1 MAVEEL
7 GIEPVP
13 AEQRTG
19 TWLDLFAILFAFGVN
34 PLYYVLGGIA
44 VVTFGLPLWWAVGLS
59 VAAQAVGYGILVVV
73 AQVGCDY
80 GIPGQVSLR
89 ATLGVWGARVLSSG
103 YRSLAALY
111 FFAVQ
116 AIVAATALR
125 ALFIAL
131 ADIHVPIVPVSIG
144 LAAVQALLAIAGFDV
159 LRWVTRVVLPLG
171 IAFVGVILGL
181 YLSTDDPRFAPDRV
195 LDSPGHVVT
204 WAGAAGYLTLMIGSQ
219 LTFLPSVADF
229 TRYTRSRAHMRVG
242 MIGGAMLAMIV
253 TTFVGGYAGMAIGS
267 TDTPFKVAT
276 TLTDSKPVLA
286 FVVLCLL
293 VLSLAVNIGNAYN
306 LGLSI
311 VNAVPRLGRLAGTAL
326 GAVIGIALA
335 GVPDFLTSA
344 ADWITRLGTIAA
356 PLATVVLADYLVV
369 QRQRLDVDALYEMHG
384 VYRYTG
390 GVNVAAI
397 VAVVAGVAAY
407 TAVPDSWFKAAV
419 GGGVAAVLYL
429 ALVPVQRR
437 ALVASVA

>member
-159 LRWVTRVVLPLG
+159 LRWVTRVVLPRCSMRYVGLACAMG
-171 IAFVGVILGL
+171 I
-181 YLSTDDPRFAPDRV
+181 
-195 LDSPGHVVT
+195 
-204 WAGAAGYLTLMIGSQ
+204 
-219 LTFLPSVADF
+219 
-229 TRYTRSRAHMRVG
+229 
-242 MIGGAMLAMIV
+242 
-253 TTFVGGYAGMAIGS
+253 
-267 TDTPFKVAT
+267 PF
-276 TLTDSKPVLA
+276 
-286 FVVLCLL
+286 
-293 VLSLAVNIGNAYN
+293 N
-306 LGLSI
+306 
-311 VNAVPRLGRLAGTAL
+311 
-326 GAVIGIALA
+326 
-335 GVPDFLTSA
+335 
-344 ADWITRLGTIAA
+344 
-356 PLATVVLADYLVV
+356 V
-369 QRQRLDVDALYEMHG
+369 Q
-384 VYRYTG
+384 
-390 GVNVAAI
+390 
-397 VAVVAGVAAY
+397 
-407 TAVPDSWFKAAV
+407 
-419 GGGVAAVLYL
+419 
-429 ALVPVQRR
+429 
-437 ALVASVA
+437 